1 MADQPSGKHQVDGPE
16 PRRERKDDH
25 LRLAAEQWTG
35 PGAGGARRNEFDDLE
50 FVHDALGGVSTSVV
64 DLAARVGEWTW
75 ATPFYINGM
84 TGGTDRSTEINTQ
97 LAIAARE
104 TGLTM
109 ACGSMSIALEDDEAA
124 RGFAVLRRENPDGF
138 LLANIGAGRSA
149 DDAARVVDL
158 ISADAL
164 QLHVNAVQETVMPE
178 GSRDF
183 STWLSGVAEIV
194 RRSEVPVVVKE
205 VGFGL
210 SRRALARLA
219 EVGVEIA
226 DVGGRGGTDF
236 LAIENARRSARDYA
250 YLTGFGQSAAACLLD
265 AGVAGPATG
274 VESARLATVLASG
287 GVRNPLDVAKALAL
301 GASAVGVAGVFLD
314 AILEGGEDA
323 LSDVIKRWQAQLRE
337 LCGLLGAA
345 DIGALRDVDVLVRGR
360 LREHCELRGVDAA
373 ALARRSG

>member
-1 MADQPSGKHQVDGPE
+1 MAEQSAGKHQVDGPE

-35 PGAGGARRNEFDDLE
+35 QGAGAARRNEFDDLE
-50 FVHDALGGVSTSVV
+50 FVHDALGGVSTTDV
-64 DLAARVGEWTW
+64 DLTARVGGWEW

-84 TGGTDRSTEINTQ
+84 TGGTDQSTAINSQ
-97 LAIAARE
+97 LAGVARE

-109 ACGSMSIALEDDEAA
+109 ACGSMSIALEDSEAA
-124 RGFAVLRRENPDGF
+124 KGFQVLRRENPEGF

-149 DDAARVVDL
+149 DDARRVVEL

-183 STWLSGVAEIV
+183 STWLGGVADIV
-194 RRSEVPVVVKE
+194 ERSEVPVVVKE

-210 SRRALARLA
+210 SRRALSRLA

-250 YLTGFGQSAAACLLD
+250 FLTGFGQSAAACLLEVGAAAPSTD
-265 AGVAGPATG
+265 VAGSRPAT
-274 VESARLATVLASG
+274 LLASG
-287 GVRNPLDVAKALAL
+287 GVRNPLDVAKALSL

-314 AILEGGEDA
+314 AVLAGGEEA
-323 LSDVIKRWQAQLRE
+323 LSDVIKRWQVQLRE
-337 LCGLLGAA
+337 LCGLLGATNV
-345 DIGALRDVDVLVRGR
+345 DGLREVDVLVRGR

-373 ALARRSG
+373 ALARRNG

>member
-1 MADQPSGKHQVDGPE
+1 MAEQTAGKHQVDGPE

-35 PGAGGARRNEFDDLE
+35 QGAGNSRRNEFDDLE
-50 FVHDALGGVSTSVV
+50 FVHDALGGVSTTDV
-64 DLAARVGEWTW
+64 DLTASVGQWKW
-75 ATPFYINGM
+75 ASPFYINGM
-84 TGGTDRSTEINTQ
+84 TGGTDQSTAINAQ
-97 LAIAARE
+97 LAVVARE
-104 TGLTM
+104 TGVTM
-109 ACGSMSIALEDDEAA
+109 ACGSMSIALEDSEAA
-124 RGFAVLRRENPDGF
+124 KGFAVLRRENPDGF

-149 DDAARVVDL
+149 DDARRVVEL

-183 STWLSGVAEIV
+183 STWLGGVADIV
-194 RRSEVPVVVKE
+194 ARSEVPVVVKE

-219 EVGVEIA
+219 GVGVEIA

-250 YLTGFGQSAAACLLD
+250 FLTGFGQSAAACLLD
-265 AGVAGPATG
+265 AGAVAPTTGVAERPAT
-274 VESARLATVLASG
+274 LLASG
-287 GVRNPLDVAKALAL
+287 GVRNPLDVAKALSL

-314 AILEGGEDA
+314 AVLAGGEDA
-323 LSDVIKRWQAQLRE
+323 LSDVIKRWQVQLRE

-345 DIGALRDVDVLVRGR
+345 NVDALREVDVLVRGR
-360 LREHCELRGVDAA
+360 LREHCELRGVDAV

>member
-1 MADQPSGKHQVDGPE
+1 MADQHSGKHQVDGPE

-35 PGAGGARRNEFDDLE
+35 QGAGGARRNEFDDLE
-50 FVHDALGGVSTSVV
+50 FVHDALGGVSTSDV

-109 ACGSMSIALEDDEAA
+109 ACGSMSIALEDEEAA

-149 DDAARVVDL
+149 DDAVRVVDL

-250 YLTGFGQSAAACLLD
+250 FLTGFGQSAAACLLD
-265 AGVAGPATG
+265 AGVAGAATG
-274 VESARLATVLASG
+274 VESVRPATILASG

-373 ALARRSG
+373 TLARRSG